1 MFGSAVAK
9 LAELPLLI
17 TILFIIIVLPSFE
30 AANPINFNYGMTK
43 DIIDK
48 EPDLAG
54 KIYFFNLQNSQKPSN
69 LDCET
74 GYQAVMCMDALKLFE
89 KALVV
94 HGYPWISDYKSKVKL
109 AGTIS
114 PSYPEFNCN
123 HEMTK
128 QITDEEQDLDGKICI
143 SYLEKHSILNCETN
157 FQAVMCMEAFKL
169 FEKALED
176 HGYSWISNYNSTI
189 ILPEEISLPKE
200 TSPLKPA
207 DIATH
212 PLFIALLV
220 GLSIM
225 IMALIIYIIKKCSI

>member
-1 MFGSAVAK
+1 MFGNAIAK

-30 AANPINFNYGMTK
+30 ANPINFNYGMTK

-54 KIYFFNLQNSQKPSN
+54 KIYFFNHQNSQKPSN

-123 HEMTK
+123 HELTK

-143 SYLEKHSILNCETN
+143 SYPQKPSILNCETN
-157 FQAVMCMEAFKL
+157 FEAVMCMEAFKL
-169 FEKALED
+169 FERALEE
-176 HGYSWISNYNSTI
+176 HEYSWISNYSSTI
-189 ILPEEISLPKE
+189 ILPKEISLPKE
-200 TSPLKPA
+200 TSSIKMA

-212 PLFIALLV
+212 PLFIPLIL

-225 IMALIIYIIKKCSI
+225 IILALIIYIIKKYST

>member
-1 MFGSAVAK
+1 VFGSAVAK

-30 AANPINFNYGMTK
+30 ASPKIIFNNGMTK

-94 HGYPWISDYKSKVKL
+94 HGYPWISDYKSKVIP
-109 AGTIS
+109 AGTIY

-176 HGYSWISNYNSTI
+176 HGYSWISDYNSTI
-189 ILPEEISLPKE
+189 ILPKEISLPKE
-200 TSPLKPA
+200 TSSLKMA
-207 DIATH
+207 DIATA
-212 PLFIALLV
+212 LILIVALL
-220 GLSIM
+220 IM
-225 IMALIIYIIKKCSI
+225 IFLALMIYIIKKYL